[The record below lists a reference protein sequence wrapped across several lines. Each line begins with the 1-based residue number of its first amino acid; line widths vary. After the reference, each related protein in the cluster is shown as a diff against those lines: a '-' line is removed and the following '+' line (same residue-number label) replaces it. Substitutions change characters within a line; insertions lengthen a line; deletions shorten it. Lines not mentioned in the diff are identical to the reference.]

1 MQTAKRRRTTWAIA
15 ASALA
20 HVAVLILALLQRPT
34 LPSPAE
40 EEAGPPEAI
49 IPILLLP
56 RTPPLAAA
64 GAPQP
69 NALRLHRRPQ
79 RPDVSSLPVA
89 PLPAAAAARRPL
101 EPAPPSEAVAP
112 NAPAASGPSG
122 PDLRLALRH
131 GLAGCANTADMTR
144 AERER
149 CDEQLGRGVASAPY
163 MPAAIPPRIRTYYD
177 AVAEAKKPDPQQ
189 VPLRAPGRLSPFDT
203 DVRTTNGH
211 GPGIGCKITSGP
223 GEKPKGPPHALSL
236 GPCFIEPP
244 KGSLTP
250 EVDLTPP

>member
-34 LPSPAE
+34 LPSPADE
-40 EEAGPPEAI
+40 AAGPPEAI

-69 NALRLHRRPQ
+69 SAVRLHRRPQ
-79 RPDVSSLPVA
+79 RPDDTALPVA
-89 PLPAAAAARRPL
+89 PLPAAAAPTR
-101 EPAPPSEAVAP
+101 PSEPTPLSETAAP
-112 NAPAASGPSG
+112 TAPASGPPG

-131 GLAGCANTADMTR
+131 GLAGCANTANMSH

-149 CDEQLGRGVASAPY
+149 CDEQLGRGVASATY
-163 MPAAIPPRIRTYYD
+163 MPAAIAPRIRTYYD

-189 VPLRAPGRLSPFDT
+189 VPLRAPGRLHALDT

-211 GPGIGCKITSGP
+211 GPGVGCKITWGP